1 MTLPVHGLVVGRFL
15 PPHAGH
21 HALIEAARERCRR
34 LTVVVLAD
42 ADDRLALGAR
52 RLALA
57 EMHPEARILAASISP
72 AFALAA
78 PADDLVR
85 RVRELASEPVDVL
98 FTGAAAGGELAR
110 RLDAAHVVLPRDPP
124 LAALASCEVRRDPAA
139 YWSRLAPAVRAEL
152 ARRVVVTGSESTGK
166 TTLAARLAARY
177 RTIWV
182 PEFGRD
188 LTVVKQQR
196 TVPPEPWQPADF
208 SWIAAE
214 QERQTNE
221 AARRSG
227 PLVVA
232 DTDAI
237 ATQVWEE
244 RYLERASHATE
255 RIAAA
260 SRGDLYLLALPDVPW
275 IADGVRDGDQ
285 ELRHWMTDRIRSI
298 VAARGAL
305 LVELAGSWAERECAA
320 VAACD
325 ALLVRGWRLSS
336 SAS

>member
-1 MTLPVHGLVVGRFL
+1 MTLPPHGLVVGRFL

-21 HALIEAARERCRR
+21 HALVEAARRRCRR
-34 LTVVVLAD
+34 LTVAAVACGGEGFPLA
-42 ADDRLALGAR
+42 ARLA
-52 RLALA
+52 ALA
-57 EMHPEARILAASISP
+57 ETHPGVRIVGAETAEPFAPGAPGEELVARLG
-72 AFALAA
+72 ALAA
-78 PADDLVR
+78 
-85 RVRELASEPVDVL
+85 EPVDAL
-98 FTGAAAGGELAR
+98 FTGSSTGGELAG
-110 RLDAAHVVLPRDPP
+110 RLGATHVVVPREPA
-124 LAALASCEVRRDPAA
+124 LAALASREVRRDPAA
-139 YWSRLAPAVRAEL
+139 CWPLLVPATRGEL
-152 ARRVVVTGSESTGK
+152 VRRVVVTGSESTGK

-177 RTIWV
+177 GTVWV
-182 PEFGRD
+182 PEFGRE

-214 QERQTNE
+214 QERRTNE

-227 PLVVA
+227 PLVFA

-260 SRGDLYLLALPDVPW
+260 SRADLYLLALADVPW
-275 IADGVRDGDQ
+275 VADGLRDGDAA
-285 ELRHWMTDRIRSI
+285 LRGWMTDRIRDL
-298 VAARGAL
+298 VAPRGVPV
-305 LVELAGSWAERECAA
+305 VELAGGWEERERTA

-325 ALLVRGWRLSS
+325 ALLARGWEF
-336 SAS
+336 SAAAR